1 MPSLK
6 DALHSYKQRITTAL
20 SSSPAADGSAPAPR
34 TGQTGWLET
43 STHDSVLSEFTHFL
57 EKGSPKGVPPIFN
70 KKELKTLK
78 KIFTAYAN
86 SDNSWNQ
93 KPLES
98 YLITQV
104 PQNGDFKALLTASLP
119 SLWALT
125 TYFSHWP
132 FNTAASTP
140 ITSLTFP
147 AFTRAIAFLSG
158 RHYLM
163 FTAWGHQESSFN
175 RTTDQPVL
183 EYIFRALATSRQAE
197 QKSSS
202 STQRGDAQTSLQR
215 DILDVLSVAQPLRDR
230 NAKALNRTELTLAAD
245 RLSPPAPPE
254 LSDLSIPATSVL
266 VPLLDL
272 SIALLQKTSEFDGT
286 PFPSTLKAKL
296 ETARTEVQGEDEVSF
311 DTYTKLLDS
320 EEWAENQNSVYTL
333 YDAIAVLF
341 NTFPNPE
348 SLKTGKTVNWVSGE
362 EEPLYLGSLR
372 SLGSTWT

>member
-1 MPSLK
+1 
-6 DALHSYKQRITTAL
+6 
-20 SSSPAADGSAPAPR
+20 
-34 TGQTGWLET
+34 
-43 STHDSVLSEFTHFL
+43 
-57 EKGSPKGVPPIFN
+57 
-70 KKELKTLK
+70 
-78 KIFTAYAN
+78 
-86 SDNSWNQ
+86 
-93 KPLES
+93 
-98 YLITQV
+98 
-104 PQNGDFKALLTASLP
+104 
-119 SLWALT
+119 
-125 TYFSHWP
+125 
-132 FNTAASTP
+132 
-140 ITSLTFP
+140 
-147 AFTRAIAFLSG
+147 
-158 RHYLM
+158 M
-163 FTAWGHQESSFN
+163 FTAWGHQDSSFN

>member
-1 MPSLK
+1 MSSLK
-6 DALHSYKQRITTAL
+6 DVLHNYKQRITTAI

-34 TGQTGWLET
+34 TGRTGWLEN
-43 STHDSVLSEFTHFL
+43 STDDSVLSDFTHFL
-57 EKGSPKGVPPIFN
+57 EKGTPKGDPPIFN

-78 KIFTAYAN
+78 KIFTAHAN
-86 SDNSWNQ
+86 SDNSWTQ
-93 KPLES
+93 KSLES

-104 PQNGDFKALLTASLP
+104 PQDGDFKALLTTCLP
-119 SLWALT
+119 SLWVLA
-125 TYFSHWP
+125 TYFSYWP
-132 FNTAASTP
+132 FNTAVCTP

-163 FTAWGHQESSFN
+163 FTAWGHQDSSFN

-183 EYIFRALATSRQAE
+183 EYIFRALATPRQGE
-197 QKSSS
+197 QKFTS
-202 STQRGDAQTSLQR
+202 STQRKDAQASLQR

-230 NAKALNRTELTLAAD
+230 NTKALNRTELTPAAD
-245 RLSPPAPPE
+245 RLSPPAPPQ
-254 LSDLSIPATSVL
+254 LCDITIPATSVL

-272 SIALLQKTSEFDGT
+272 SIALLQQTSEFDAT
-286 PFPSTLKAKL
+286 PFPRTLKAKL
-296 ETARTEVQGEDEVSF
+296 ETARTEVQGQEKVSF
-311 DTYTKLLDS
+311 DRYTKLLDS
-320 EEWAENQNSVYTL
+320 EEWAENHNSVYTL
-333 YDAIAVLF
+333 YDGIAVLF